1 MSKDDEIANIVFA
14 NLRWLVCIVL
24 PAVAV
29 LFVLREGVQEGVQ
42 EGMSYGAVGLVALA
56 YVTPLIP
63 AIVGATLHSL
73 TLAALSRRIHVTR
86 LIAILTSP
94 IALGVIL
101 LMVDFNYLLIQ
112 WIPITIGG
120 LLYMALIRL
129 PPSRLVP
136 DR

>member
-1 MSKDDEIANIVFA
+1 MMSKDDEIANIVFA

-29 LFVLREGVQEGVQ
+29 LFVLREGVQ

-120 LLYMALIRL
+120 LLYMGLIRL

>member
-1 MSKDDEIANIVFA
+1 MMSKDDEIANIVFA

-29 LFVLREGVQEGVQ
+29 LFVLREGVQEG
-42 EGMSYGAVGLVALA
+42 MSYGAVGLVALV

-120 LLYMALIRL
+120 LLYMGLIRL

>member
-29 LFVLREGVQEGVQ
+29 LFVLREGVQEG
-42 EGMSYGAVGLVALA
+42 MSYGAVGLVALV

-120 LLYMALIRL
+120 LLYMGLIRL